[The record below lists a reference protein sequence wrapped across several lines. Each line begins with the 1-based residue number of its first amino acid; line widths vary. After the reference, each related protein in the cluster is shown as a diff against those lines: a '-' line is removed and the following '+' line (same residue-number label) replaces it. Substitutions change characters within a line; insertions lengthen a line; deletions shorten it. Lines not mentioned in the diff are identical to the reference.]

1 MSAITDIILSQ
12 VKESAGGKL
21 NSNVLGSLSDSIFG
35 SVKQSAQ
42 SVSGIEELTSLFTGK
57 TDASASPVTALA
69 GKIFKADAV
78 KKLGLD
84 EKTVQLAVAL
94 LPTIINALVSKKNG
108 LDIGSI
114 LGAVVGGQTTT
125 KSSKTTT
132 TKSGKKVTSAG
143 SKSSKSKSDTAGSLL
158 GAAVNVLGKLL
169 K

>member
-42 SVSGIEELTSLFTGK
+42 SVSGIEDLTQLFTGK
-57 TDASASPVTALA
+57 VDAAKSPVTALA
-69 GKIFKADAV
+69 GKLFKSDAV

-84 EKTVQLAVAL
+84 SKTADIAIAL
-94 LPTIINALVSKKNG
+94 LPTIISALVSKKNG
-108 LDIGSI
+108 LDMGSI
-114 LGAVVGGQTTT
+114 LGSLVGGQTTT
-125 KSSKTTT
+125 TS
-132 TKSGKKVTSAG
+132 KSGKKTVKKAG
-143 SKSSKSKSDTAGSLL
+143 SKNDATGSLL
-158 GAAVNVLGKLL
+158 GAAVSVLGKLL

>member
-21 NSNVLGSLSDSIFG
+21 DGNVLSGLSDSILG

-42 SVSGIEELTSLFTGK
+42 SVSGIEDLTQLFTGK
-57 TDASASPVTALA
+57 TDAAKSPVTALA
-69 GKIFKADAV
+69 GKLFKADAA

-84 EKTVQLAVAL
+84 SKTAQLAIAL

-108 LDIGSI
+108 LDITSI
-114 LGAVVGGQTTT
+114 LGAFVGGQQTT
-125 KSSKTTT
+125 KTTT
-132 TKSGKKVTSAG
+132 SKGGKTVKTASGKAKNESNGGA
-143 SKSSKSKSDTAGSLL
+143 LL
-158 GAAVNVLGKLL
+158 GAAVNILGKLL